1 MAAPDAVCYRLADA
15 GDAPAIAA
23 LHADSWRRH
32 YRGAYA
38 DSYLDGDVVADR
50 LEVWSE
56 RLSQPDHRTFTW
68 VAECTGRLVG
78 FIHTVLDA
86 EERWGA
92 LIDNLHVTTERKG
105 EGIGTRLL
113 SAAAEV
119 LLERR
124 PSSGLFLWVL
134 EQNRAAQAFYR
145 ARHAAYV
152 ERAPVQAPGG
162 DATRLHGAPAKL
174 RYVWPDPSVLL
185 SSVDR
190 ERWSPSE

>member
-1 MAAPDAVCYRLADA
+1 MAASDAVWCRLADA
-15 GDAPAIAA
+15 DDASAIAA

-56 RLSQPDHRTFTW
+56 RLGQADDRAFTW
-68 VAECTGRLVG
+68 VAEGTGRLVG

-86 EERWGA
+86 EARWGA
-92 LIDNLHVTTERKG
+92 LIDNLHVTTDRKG

-119 LLERR
+119 VLERR

-145 ARHAAYV
+145 ARHAACV

-162 DATRLHGAPAKL
+162 DATRLYGAPAKL
-174 RYVWPDPSVLL
+174 RYVWSDLSVLL
-185 SSVDR
+185 SPG
-190 ERWSPSE
+190 ERQRCYSNE

>member
-1 MAAPDAVCYRLADA
+1 
-15 GDAPAIAA
+15 
-23 LHADSWRRH
+23 
-32 YRGAYA
+32 
-38 DSYLDGDVVADR
+38 
-50 LEVWSE
+50 
-56 RLSQPDHRTFTW
+56 
-68 VAECTGRLVG
+68 LVG
-78 FIHTVLDA
+78 FIHTVLDD

-92 LIDNLHVTTERKG
+92 LIDNLHVTTQRKG

-145 ARHAAYV
+145 ARHGGCV

-174 RYVWPDPSVLL
+174 RYVWSDPSVLL
-185 SSVDR
+185 SPDDR
-190 ERWSPSE
+190 ERGSSNE

>member
-1 MAAPDAVCYRLADA
+1 MAASDAVCYRLADA

-50 LEVWSE
+50 LDVWSE
-56 RLSQPDHRTFTW
+56 RLSEAGDRTFTW
-68 VAECTGRLVG
+68 VAEGTGRLGG

-86 EERWGA
+86 ETRWGA
-92 LIDNLHVTTERKG
+92 LIDNLHVTTERRG

-124 PSSGLFLWVL
+124 PSCGLFLWVL
-134 EQNRAAQAFYR
+134 EQNRAAQAIYR
-145 ARHAAYV
+145 ARCGTCV

-162 DATRLHGAPAKL
+162 DPTRLHGAPAKL
-174 RYVWPDPSVLL
+174 RYVWSDPSVLL
-185 SSVDR
+185 SPDDR
-190 ERWSPSE
+190 EQGSSSE